1 MTYVT
6 DRERDKGIEF
16 IGVPSEEKDKKEI
29 WELLM
34 ACDQDFV
41 PPLSKR
47 TSSAQKMWGVD
58 TDFSK
63 SQGPK
68 AYFEEMIR
76 QQFVI
81 LKEKEKIIGFV
92 TFKIKD
98 MSVEVPGNLAAN
110 YITTLCIDPAH
121 RGKHLAEHL
130 YVFLEKELPDEVRAS
145 CLTLRTWSTNK
156 VQLHILK
163 KMGYVCCNV
172 LRDDRG
178 QGVDTL
184 YFYKI
189 LDRITTHSQLENSNN
204 SNKTTTIPING
215 ILSENN

>member
-63 SQGPK
+63 SEGPK
-68 AYFEEMIR
+68 AYFEGNDTSAICNSQR
-76 QQFVI
+76 
-81 LKEKEKIIGFV
+81 KGKIIGFV

-121 RGKHLAEHL
+121 LAE
-130 YVFLEKELPDEVRAS
+130 S
-145 CLTLRTWSTNK
+145 
-156 VQLHILK
+156 ILQNIYMFFWK
-163 KMGYVCCNV
+163 KNFQM
-172 LRDDRG
+172 
-178 QGVDTL
+178 
-184 YFYKI
+184 K
-189 LDRITTHSQLENSNN
+189 
-204 SNKTTTIPING
+204 
-215 ILSENN
+215 